1 MARPRS
7 NHKVVCYDKDCPYF
21 RKEKGKDLIKKG
33 RNTAGHQKYY
43 CLHCKKYSVETK
55 GTPLYKRH
63 LKERKIK
70 DICKS
75 FVETQGIRATG
86 RMVNVHRD
94 TVMSLINSIGEHAL
108 EMTGYLVHDL
118 GLKSYEVDE
127 LFAVVKKNRKNLSRK
142 AMNSLDKARQL
153 LQQL

>member
-1 MARPRS
+1 MVRPRS
-7 NHKVVCYDKDCPYF
+7 NHKAVCYNKDCLHF
-21 RKEKGKDLIKKG
+21 RKEKGKDIIKKG
-33 RNTAGHQKYY
+33 KNTAGHQKYY
-43 CLHCKKYSVETK
+43 CFHCGKYSVETK
-55 GTPLYKRH
+55 GTPLYKRK

-70 DICKS
+70 AICKS

-86 RMVNVHRD
+86 RMVIVNRN
-94 TVMSLINSIGEHAL
+94 TVMSIINSVGEHAL
-108 EMTGYLVHDL
+108 EMINYLVHDL

-127 LFAVVKKNRKNLSRK
+127 LFAVVKKNRKNLSRN

>member
-1 MARPRS
+1 MARPKS
-7 NHKVVCYDKDCPYF
+7 HSKAVCQNKDCTFYRREK
-21 RKEKGKDLIKKG
+21 RKDIVKRG
-33 RNTAGHQKYY
+33 RNLAGHQRYY
-43 CLHCKKYSVETK
+43 CNYCGKYLVETK
-55 GTPLYKRH
+55 GTPLYRRK
-63 LKERKIK
+63 LKEQKVK
-70 DICKS
+70 AVCKS

-86 RMVNVHRD
+86 RMVNVNRN

-127 LFAVVKKNRKNLSRK
+127 LFAVVKKNRKNLSKK